1 MKDLDLRNAFSDG
14 FAEGFAR
21 GREDATKWIPVKERL
36 PEEDTDVLCTI
47 HFEGKHLAPLAR
59 EWFVDICHCRDGEW
73 YTYLDDDATKDAW
86 FDVVAWM
93 PLPNCYEGEQK

>member
-1 MKDLDLRNAFSDG
+1 MQAKTVDQAMNVLHLPYV
-14 FAEGFAR
+14 EMP
-21 GREDATKWIPVKERL
+21 KWTSVTEQL
-36 PEEDTDVLCTI
+36 PENDTDVLCTI
-47 HFEGKHLAPLAR
+47 HFVGKRLAPLAR

-93 PLPNCYEGEQK
+93 PLPDCYEEEQE